1 MKFIQTPVKGMQD
14 FLPEDMTLRQHVL
27 GVIRDTYGRY
37 GFTQI
42 GTPVMEHIEN
52 LTGKNG
58 GENEKLIFKVEK
70 RGRELEKGLQKV
82 RQSESAGADEAGTM
96 LADSALR
103 YDLTVPLCRYYSN
116 HKNDLPTP
124 FKALQIGDVFRA
136 DRPQKGRFRQFTQC
150 DIDIIGDP
158 SIMAEIELIA
168 ATSEALHRIFVE
180 VGVSGF
186 TVHVGD
192 RRILR
197 AMAKSAGFDEDEYD
211 EVFIILDKMDK
222 IGMDGVRDELIQ
234 SGYDAGKVEKYVGFF
249 RMFREDETQDAAAFI
264 EKTCSG
270 CIGEEAGR
278 DIAAILSAAR
288 AMISEDITL
297 KFDPTL
303 VRGMSYY
310 TGTIFEISI
319 DNYSFSIAGGGR
331 YDRMVGRF
339 CGQDAPACGFS
350 IGFERII
357 TIMRDLGWKEN
368 SDIQKKAYLVD
379 MKSASG
385 RITDV
390 FARAAAERAAG
401 VRVIV
406 QPLKK
411 NAKFQVETL
420 EKEGYTHIQKVYG
433 DTQLD

>member
-14 FLPEDMTLRQHVL
+14 FLPEDMVLRQHVL
-27 GVIRDTYGRY
+27 GLIRDTYAKY
-37 GFTQI
+37 GFTEI
-42 GTPVMEHIEN
+42 ETPVMEHIEN

-70 RGRELEKGLQKV
+70 RGRELEKGLGKV
-82 RQSESAGADEAGTM
+82 RQDADMLPDAAGTE

-103 YDLTVPLCRYYSN
+103 YDLTVPLCRYYSA

-124 FKALQIGDVFRA
+124 FKALQIGNVFRA

-150 DIDIIGDP
+150 DIDIIGDN
-158 SIMAEIELIA
+158 SVMAEIELIA
-168 ATSEALHRIFVE
+168 ATSGALHRIFAE
-180 VGVSGF
+180 VGISGF
-186 TVHVGD
+186 TVHIGD

-197 AMAKSAGFDEDEYD
+197 AMARSAGFAEEEYD
-211 EVFIILDKMDK
+211 DVFIILDKMDK
-222 IGMDGVRDELIQ
+222 IGLDGVREELLAN
-234 SGYDAGKVEKYVGFF
+234 GYAGDKVEKYVSFF
-249 RMFREDETQDAAAFI
+249 RLYQDGEAQDPVSFIGKTCADVIEEDAA
-264 EKTCSG
+264 
-270 CIGEEAGR
+270 R
-278 DIAAILSAAR
+278 DLEMIMSAAR
-288 AMISEDITL
+288 AMVSSDITL

-350 IGFERII
+350 IGFERIV
-357 TIMRDLGWKEN
+357 TILKDLKWKEAGTGA
-368 SDIQKKAYLVD
+368 KKAYLVD
-379 MKSASG
+379 MKGASG
-385 RITDV
+385 RVTEV
-390 FARAAAERAAG
+390 FGRAAAERADG
-401 VRVIV
+401 MTVVV

-411 NAKFQVETL
+411 NAKFQIETL
-420 EKEGYTHIQKVYG
+420 EKSGYADILKVYA
-433 DTQLD
+433 DTQL

>member
-70 RGRELEKGLQKV
+70 RGRELEKSLQKV

-168 ATSEALHRIFVE
+168 ATSDALHRIFAE
-180 VGVSGF
+180 VGVSNF

-197 AMAKSAGFDEDEYD
+197 AMAKSAGFEESEYD

-270 CIGEEAGR
+270 CIGDEAGS

-368 SDIQKKAYLVD
+368 SDILKKAYLVD

-390 FARAAAERAAG
+390 FARAAAERADG

-420 EKEGYTHIQKVYG
+420 EKEGYTHIQKVFG

>member
-14 FLPEDMTLRQHVL
+14 FLPEDMALRQHVL
-27 GVIRDTYGRY
+27 GVIRETYGRY
-37 GFTQI
+37 GFTEI
-42 GTPVMEHIEN
+42 ETPVMEHIEN

-70 RGRELEKGLQKV
+70 RGRELEKSLRKI
-82 RQSESAGADEAGTM
+82 RETEDMASDAAGTE

-124 FKALQIGDVFRA
+124 FKALQIGNVFRA

-150 DIDIIGDP
+150 DIDIIGDN
-158 SIMAEIELIA
+158 SVMAEIELIA
-168 ATSEALHRIFVE
+168 ATSDALHRIFAE

-186 TVHVGD
+186 TVHIGD

-197 AMAKSAGFDEDEYD
+197 AMAKSAGFAEEQYD

-222 IGMDGVRDELIQ
+222 IGLDGVRDELLE
-234 SGYDAGKVEKYVGFF
+234 SGYGQEQVEKYVGFF
-249 RMFREDETQDAAAFI
+249 RIFRENESQDLADFI
-264 EKTCSG
+264 AKTCADSIEQG
-270 CIGEEAGR
+270 AEK
-278 DIAAILSAAR
+278 DLNTILSAAR
-288 AMISEDITL
+288 AMISSDITL

-331 YDRMVGRF
+331 YDKMVGRF

-350 IGFERII
+350 IGFERIV
-357 TIMRDLGWKEN
+357 TILRDLNWKEHV
-368 SDIQKKAYLVD
+368 SGERKAYLVD

-385 RITDV
+385 RITEV
-390 FARAAAERAAG
+390 FTLASKERAEGASI
-401 VRVIV
+401 VV

-420 EKEGYTHIQKVYG
+420 EKSGYTQILKVYG
-433 DTQLD
+433 DTQL

>member
-14 FLPEDMTLRQHVL
+14 FLPEDMALRQHVL
-27 GVIRDTYGRY
+27 GVIRETYGRF
-37 GFTQI
+37 GFTEI
-42 GTPVMEHIEN
+42 ETPVMEHIEN

-70 RGRELEKGLQKV
+70 RGRELEKALGKIQG
-82 RQSESAGADEAGTM
+82 SGEMSADAAGTE

-103 YDLTVPLCRYYSN
+103 YDLTVPLCRYYSC
-116 HKNDLPTP
+116 HKNELPTP
-124 FKALQIGDVFRA
+124 FKALQIGNVFRA

-150 DIDIIGDP
+150 DIDIIGDN
-158 SIMAEIELIA
+158 SVMAEIELIA
-168 ATSEALHRIFVE
+168 ATSGALHRIFAE

-186 TVHVGD
+186 TVHIGD

-197 AMAKSAGFDEDEYD
+197 AMASSAGFAEEEYD

-222 IGMDGVRDELIQ
+222 IGLDGVREELLAG
-234 SGYDAGKVEKYVGFF
+234 GYDQEKVDRYVSYFRLYQEGKA
-249 RMFREDETQDAAAFI
+249 EDVASFI
-264 EKTCSG
+264 ESTCADA
-270 CIGEEAGR
+270 IEEG
-278 DIAAILSAAR
+278 AAKDMEMIMSAAR

-331 YDRMVGRF
+331 YDKMVGRF

-350 IGFERII
+350 IGFERIV
-357 TIMRDLGWKEN
+357 TILKDLNWKEEGAG
-368 SDIQKKAYLVD
+368 QKIAYLVD
-379 MKSASG
+379 MKGAAD
-385 RITDV
+385 RVTEV
-390 FARAAAERAAG
+390 FGKAAAQRAEG
-401 VRVIV
+401 MTVVV

-420 EKEGYTHIQKVYG
+420 EKSGYTDILKVYS
-433 DTQLD
+433 DTQL